1 MDVQNLYYRCTTVS
15 SLELTAHVGLLR
27 AIRACVSISLIARTL
42 KHEQENEKDAFLSE

>member
-1 MDVQNLYYRCTTVS
+1 MTYGRTESVLQTYNRLV
-15 SLELTAHVGLLR
+15 TAHAGLLR